1 MALAGTET
9 AGTIPEHC
17 KSVSFAPAHV
27 SLTFT
32 VWPDEDPLKM
42 GSTGIGLVLPQGVH
56 CAVVDEQSESSENVV
71 ICGGKQIKDPVTLR
85 ALELIGFGNQGL
97 TIYLRRDLPL
107 GFGLG
112 ISGSSSLAACLELEK
127 DFEKSVKAAHQ
138 AEVEYKTGLG
148 DVMAISASLKE
159 NIFPSIVIRESPG
172 YGGEIITYPV
182 KDKMVICLSGL
193 GRDTSQILN
202 NSEWTEIINTAS
214 LGIQLTNVNLRTA
227 IKTGRLFTEKAGL
240 MNENLSEILEQVP
253 MGAVASVAHL
263 GTSIVATSDDVLELR
278 SALENFGEIREF

>member
-1 MALAGTET
+1 M
-9 AGTIPEHC
+9 
-17 KSVSFAPAHV
+17 SFVPGHV
-27 SLTFT
+27 SLTFA

-71 ICGGKQIKDPVTLR
+71 ICGGKQIKDPVTSR
-85 ALELIGFGNQGL
+85 ALELI
-97 TIYLRRDLPL
+97 IYLRRDLPL

-112 ISGSSSLAACLELEK
+112 ISGSSALAACLELEK
-127 DFEKSVKAAHQ
+127 DIEKSVKAAHQ

-172 YGGEIITYPV
+172 YGGEVSTYPV
-182 KDKMVICLSGL
+182 KDKMIICLSGL

-240 MNENLSEILEQVP
+240 MNESLSEILEQVP

-263 GTSIVATSDDVLELR
+263 GTSIIATSDDVLGLR

>member
-1 MALAGTET
+1 M
-9 AGTIPEHC
+9 
-17 KSVSFAPAHV
+17 SFAPGHV
-27 SLTFT
+27 SLTFA

-112 ISGSSSLAACLELEK
+112 ISGSSALAACLELEK

-172 YGGEIITYPV
+172 YGGEVITYPV

-202 NSEWTEIINTAS
+202 NSEWTEIINTSSDVAMIEVPKWATEATAPVGTCS
-214 LGIQLTNVNLRTA
+214 RISERFSFIRPAFSVNKRPVLIAVR
-227 IKTGRLFTEKAGL
+227 RFTL
-240 MNENLSEILEQVP
+240 VN
-253 MGAVASVAHL
+253 
-263 GTSIVATSDDVLELR
+263 
-278 SALENFGEIREF
+278 